1 MLPTRRSISV
11 GERALPIAPS
21 SAWLAPPLRLA
32 SPARWS
38 TLTPRRSLLWNCQ
51 VRASRTLSSHVPQS
65 DVGTLLGPWGI
76 VHHVAPQIPI
86 YSRARI
92 FGSVKMGVLLL
103 RSCED
108 RLVPL
113 LHRPWREN
121 VRESTRQRPHRPGGA
136 LASKP
141 GAGAVEQL
149 ALLAQLLGLV
159 LLVRQVRL
167 WRGEGQRRN
176 GRKGR
181 ARGEPI

>member
-1 MLPTRRSISV
+1 MWRR
-11 GERALPIAPS
+11 A
-21 SAWLAPPLRLA
+21 
-32 SPARWS
+32 
-38 TLTPRRSLLWNCQ
+38 
-51 VRASRTLSSHVPQS
+51 
-65 DVGTLLGPWGI
+65 
-76 VHHVAPQIPI
+76 VAPQIPI
-86 YSRARI
+86 HSRARI

-113 LHRPWREN
+113 LHRPWRERA
-121 VRESTRQRPHRPGGA
+121 REHASKATRPGGA

-167 WRGEGQRRN
+167 WWDEGQEK
-176 GRKGR
+176 RKAR
-181 ARGEPI
+181 SCARGEL